1 MELDCIIHTTKK
13 ITFKDDV
20 SFEDRMEI
28 RTNLQYR
35 FLNYIF
41 TFNSENDLIVR
52 ELRHDSSTC
61 HSN

>member
-1 MELDCIIHTTKK
+1 MELDYIIHTTKK
-13 ITFKDDV
+13 IIFKDEVTFD
-20 SFEDRMEI
+20 DRMAI
-28 RTNLQYR
+28 RNDLQYR

-61 HSN
+61 RNN